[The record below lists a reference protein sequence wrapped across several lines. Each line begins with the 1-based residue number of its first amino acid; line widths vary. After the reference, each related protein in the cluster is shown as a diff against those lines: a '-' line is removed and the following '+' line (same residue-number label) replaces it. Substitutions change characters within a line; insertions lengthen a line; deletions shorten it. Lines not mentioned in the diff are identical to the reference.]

1 MMTTETTTAR
11 DLRSL
16 SVINSPRRRPAAVA
30 RRLADRLASDTTP
43 NAVSALQRR
52 IAALL
57 GKEAALL
64 LPTGKMAQQIALR
77 VHAER
82 RGRRA
87 FAAHPTCHLVNWEFD
102 GYSAVHGL
110 RFHALGDR
118 HRLFQRTDIEEVPEP
133 LAAVVFELPQREMG
147 GVLPDFDTLRDQTAA
162 AREVGAAAHLDG
174 ARIWEAAAGYG
185 RTLQE
190 TAADFDSIYVSLYK
204 TLEVPRGAVLA
215 GDRDFVEQAWAW
227 AVRLGGES
235 AGNWPIGTLG
245 LMALDEVVP
254 RTGVHL
260 ERARALAEAI
270 ADTGVAELVPD
281 VPHTA
286 LFHVH
291 LPESAQDIAA
301 AHAELAAENGLELF
315 HAVRAT
321 DHPRRC
327 FFEISVSEGAMEID
341 PAEVAAF
348 VVAMVRRAAEHAAAR
363 SVKVERTQT

>member
-1 MMTTETTTAR
+1 MTADTTAAASAR
-11 DLRSL
+11 TL
-16 SVINSPRRRPAAVA
+16 SVINSPRRHPAAVA
-30 RRLADRLASDTTP
+30 RHLADHLAATREP
-43 NAVSALQRR
+43 NPVAALQRR
-52 IAALL
+52 IADLL
-57 GKEAALL
+57 GKQAALL
-64 LPTGKMAQQIALR
+64 VPTGKMAQQIALR
-77 VHAER
+77 IHADH

-87 FAAHPTCHLVNWEFD
+87 FAAHPTCHLVNWEFE

-118 HRLFQRTDIEEVPEP
+118 HRLLSLADVEQVPEP
-133 LAAVVFELPQREMG
+133 PAAVVWELPQREMG
-147 GVLPDFDTLRDQTAA
+147 GVLPDFDMLLEQVAA
-162 AREVGAAAHLDG
+162 ARLAGAAAHLDG
-174 ARIWEAAAGYG
+174 ARLWEAAAGYG

-190 TAADFDSIYVSLYK
+190 VAACFDSVYVSLYK

-245 LMALDEVVP
+245 LMALDEVLP
-254 RTGVHL
+254 RTGAHL

-270 ADTGVAELVPD
+270 AATGAADIVPE

-291 LPESAQDIAA
+291 VAGSAHDIAT
-301 AHAELAAENGLELF
+301 AHAELAAETSLELF
-315 HAVRAT
+315 HAVRTT

-327 FFEISVSEGAMEID
+327 FFEISVSEGAMEIE

-348 VVAMVRRAAEHAAAR
+348 VAAMVRRAAESATAR
-363 SVKVERTQT
+363 SATAERTQT